1 MAWVILAAYTILGLL
16 FASQV
21 RADYMYAGYDLTWR
35 QAAGAA
41 LANWYLWALLTPAIA
56 WLARRFP
63 LRRARWPVSLAV
75 HIPAGIVCAALKMVA
90 DAKTA
95 AMFTGVARR
104 PNSVMPAY
112 LALLT
117 YWVIV
122 GAVHSLDHYRK
133 YREREL
139 QAAQLETAL
148 ARAQVQSLRMQIH
161 PHFLFNT
168 LNAIASLMRED
179 VEAADVMIARLGDLL
194 RVTLATADVPDVP
207 LRQELEFVRMYLDIQ
222 QARMGDR
229 LTTTVAADANALDAA
244 VPTLLLQ
251 PIVENAIRHGA
262 GARPG
267 PATIAIRA
275 SRVDGTLTID
285 VEDDGPGP
293 GDPVRNGH
301 GLRNTQMRLQA
312 AFGSAATL
320 ALTCTPS
327 GGALARVT
335 MPVTAPTTEIADV
348 HAWSDA

>member
-1 MAWVILAAYTILGLL
+1 LAWVILAAYTILGLL

-21 RADYMYAGYDLTWR
+21 RVDYMYAGQELTWR
-35 QAAGAA
+35 QAAGTA
-41 LANWYLWALLTPAIA
+41 LANWYLWAFLTPAIA

-63 LRRARWPVSLAV
+63 LTRARWPVSLAV
-75 HIPAGIVCAALKMVA
+75 HIPVGFVCAALKVTA

-95 AMFTGVARR
+95 AMITGVHR

-117 YWVIV
+117 YCVIV

-229 LTTTVAADANALDAA
+229 LTTTMAADPSTLDAA

-275 SRVDGTLTID
+275 SRADGTLTID

-293 GDPVRNGH
+293 GDPVQNGH
-301 GLRNTQMRLQA
+301 GLRNTRMRLQA
-312 AFGSAATL
+312 AFGPAATL
-320 ALTCTPS
+320 TLARTPA

-335 MPVTAPTTEIADV
+335 MPVTAPTGEIADA
-348 HAWSDA
+348 HAWGDT

>member
-1 MAWVILAAYTILGLL
+1 LAWVILAAYTILGLL

-21 RADYMYAGYDLTWR
+21 RVDYMYAGHELTWR
-35 QAAGAA
+35 QAAGAG

-56 WLARRFP
+56 WFARRFP
-63 LRRARWPVSLAV
+63 LTRARWPVSLAV
-75 HIPAGIVCAALKMVA
+75 HVPAGIVCGALKVTA

-95 AMFTGVARR
+95 AFFTGARR
-104 PNSVMPAY
+104 PDSVMPAY
-112 LALLT
+112 VALLT

-139 QAAQLETAL
+139 QAAQLKTAL

-168 LNAIASLMRED
+168 LNAIASLMREN
-179 VEAADVMIARLGDLL
+179 VEAADVMIARFGDLL

-222 QARMGDR
+222 QERIGDR
-229 LTTTVAADANALDAA
+229 LTTTFAAGADTLDAA
-244 VPTLLLQ
+244 VPTLLLL

-267 PATIAIRA
+267 PAAIAIRA
-275 SRVDGTLTID
+275 SRADGRLTIE

-293 GDPVRNGH
+293 GDPVRDGH
-301 GLRNTQMRLQA
+301 GLRNTRMRLEA

-320 ALTCTPS
+320 ALTRTSS

-335 MPVTAPTTEIADV
+335 MPVTAPTHEIPDAQ
-348 HAWSDA
+348 AWSDA